1 VADMRFRKD
10 KEIDSDINISTDIML
25 KRFDDLALE
34 IKLLN
39 MRLEFIL
46 ESVLHENKEQRQGDQ
61 AWQ

>member
-1 VADMRFRKD
+1 MRFRKEKE
-10 KEIDSDINISTDIML
+10 KEIDSDINISTDLML

-46 ESVLHENKEQRQGDQ
+46 ECVLHDHKEQGR
-61 AWQ
+61 

>member
-1 VADMRFRKD
+1 MRFRKD

>member
-1 VADMRFRKD
+1 MRFRKD
-10 KEIDSDINISTDIML
+10 KEIDSDINISTDILL

-46 ESVLHENKEQRQGDQ
+46 ESVLHEHKEQGRGDQ
-61 AWQ
+61 A